1 MFEDTVSVSIRN
13 PGDTTLKWQGK
24 NEHTEVSP
32 ILYTNNRHAGKKK
45 TEKQFHSQF
54 TPRNKWIKPE
64 SLGVTKEVKYLYSK
78 NLKTL
83 QRN

>member
-1 MFEDTVSVSIRN
+1 MNTQKSVPSYI
-13 PGDTTLKWQGK
+13 
-24 NEHTEVSP
+24 P
-32 ILYTNNRHAGKKK
+32 ITDMLEKKK